1 MRTKKSIVIT
11 LILMIGIAGW
21 MIYSYNQPPILK
33 GKSTDGNWSA
43 EYVPMKS
50 NKDIWQG
57 NLRWNGEGQPK
68 IEELS
73 FALNDTET
81 ELSLTESQRNSS
93 SISEMPS
100 LSSQP
105 LENTEASYI
114 IKWQQNGEEAEDV
127 ISLKPQKRFFVVPGF
142 FYGNN

>member
-1 MRTKKSIVIT
+1 
-11 LILMIGIAGW
+11 
-21 MIYSYNQPPILK
+21 
-33 GKSTDGNWSA
+33 
-43 EYVPMKS
+43 MKS

-57 NLRWNGEGQPK
+57 NLRWDGKGQPE

-73 FALNDTET
+73 FTLNDTKT
-81 ELSLTESQRNSS
+81 ELSLTESQKNST
-93 SISEMPS
+93 SISELPS

-114 IKWQQNGEEAEDV
+114 IKWQQNGEEIEEV

-142 FYGNN
+142 LYGNN

>member
-1 MRTKKSIVIT
+1 MRLKKSIAIT
-11 LILMIGIAGW
+11 SILIIGLAGW

-33 GKSTDGNWSA
+33 SKSTDGNWSA

-57 NLRWNGEGQPK
+57 NLRWDGKGQPE

-73 FALNDTET
+73 FTLNDTKT
-81 ELSLTESQRNSS
+81 ELSLTESQKNST
-93 SISEMPS
+93 SISELPS

-114 IKWQQNGEEAEDV
+114 IKWQQNGEEIEEV

-142 FYGNN
+142 LYGNN